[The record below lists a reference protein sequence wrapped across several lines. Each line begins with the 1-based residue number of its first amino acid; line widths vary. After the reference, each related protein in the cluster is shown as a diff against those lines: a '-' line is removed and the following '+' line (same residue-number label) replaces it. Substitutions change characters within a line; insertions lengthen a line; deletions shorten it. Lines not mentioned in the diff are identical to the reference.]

1 MHRVLVHFKMVASKM
16 RINSVIASSQLWYS
30 KRFWC
35 IETAITCCRTAIQP
49 HCFYIAISTGY
60 MLICQKKTATMIQQ
74 EQVNF

>member
-35 IETAITCCRTAIQP
+35 IETAITNSYVPAVGQQFNR
-49 HCFYIAISTGY
+49 IASI
-60 MLICQKKTATMIQQ
+60 
-74 EQVNF
+74 